1 MNKDDFENL
10 LAKQEHEICEI
21 IRNDN
26 KCSTFFT
33 WDNEIIMYSEKCYI
47 KLNVHTYNPRHRSKF
62 LLIRDKI
69 ECLNHVEEIQ
79 KNKLSMIK
87 KVKDFI
93 LETQKTDYNY
103 CVQWNYKGS
112 VTDKIKTSYFS
123 GSSIV
128 EVVKKLYDK
137 NETENLVVYKIE
149 MIAES

>member
-1 MNKDDFENL
+1 MNNEKFENL
-10 LAKQEHEICEI
+10 LAQKEHEICEI

-26 KCSTFFT
+26 NCTTFFT
-33 WDNEIIMYSEKCYI
+33 WDNNNIMHDKKYYI
-47 KLNVHTYNPRHRSKF
+47 KLNVHTYNPKHKTRF
-62 LLIRDKI
+62 LLMRDKI
-69 ECLNHVEEIQ
+69 ECLNEREIIQ
-79 KNKLSMIK
+79 KNKLEMIETVK
-87 KVKDFI
+87 KFI
-93 LETQKTDYNY
+93 LETQKTYYNY

-112 VTDKIKTSYFS
+112 VTEKVKTSYFS